1 MEESQGLISSV
12 RESTSA
18 SNKPEQL
25 IGFDKNSLGRK
36 NVGLRKKL
44 LDKAAPLQKQLEKI
58 PDSPKYYILMHQE

>member
-1 MEESQGLISSV
+1 MQKIKRVAKRRRCMEESQGLISSV

-36 NVGLRKKL
+36 NVGLSTAVQNKL
-44 LDKAAPLQKQLEKI
+44 KSEIAP
-58 PDSPKYYILMHQE
+58 

>member
-36 NVGLRKKL
+36 NVGLSTAVQNKL
-44 LDKAAPLQKQLEKI
+44 KSEIAP
-58 PDSPKYYILMHQE
+58 